1 MRTWRVLRVAFN
13 RRESSRKKKRRANRR
28 KAMWAVALVCI
39 LWGTTWM
46 ASKVGVGH
54 IPALQL
60 SGLRHLIGGGLYV
73 AYFALA
79 KRMFPQKHQWWRLLW
94 MSVLMFVLSNGLSV
108 LSVVYMPSGLG
119 SVVGA
124 IAPIWVIVF
133 SFLIFKHIRFK
144 QQTILGILL
153 GFAGV
158 VITFADYLE
167 HIIHTDFSFGII
179 FGMISSMTWAI
190 ATLLTVKQAKDM
202 DPYFSLGWQMFM
214 SGIILN
220 VYSYASGNFVLYSE
234 IPTDAWLSIS
244 YLVIIGSVIAFGA
257 YIYAL
262 KRLPATLV
270 SIHAYI
276 NPIVAIL
283 LGDLL
288 MNEKLT
294 PLVIIGT
301 LITLLGVYLVNNSFR
316 RKIKFRKSSPA
327 TAD

>member
-1 MRTWRVLRVAFN
+1 
-13 RRESSRKKKRRANRR
+13 
-28 KAMWAVALVCI
+28 
-39 LWGTTWM
+39 M
-46 ASKVGVGH
+46 ASKIGVKH

-73 AYFALA
+73 AYFSFV
-79 KRMFPQKHQWWRLLW
+79 KRMLPQKHQWWRLLW

-124 IAPIWVIVF
+124 IAPIWVIIF
-133 SFLIFKHIRFK
+133 SFIIFKHIRFK
-144 QQTILGILL
+144 KQTIAGILL
-153 GFAGV
+153 GFSGV
-158 VITFADYLE
+158 IITFADYFE
-167 HIIHTDFSFGII
+167 HVLYTDFSLGLLY
-179 FGMISSMTWAI
+179 GMISSMTWAV

-202 DPYFSLGWQMFM
+202 DPYFSLGWQMFI
-214 SGIILN
+214 SGLILN
-220 VYSYASGNFVLYSE
+220 TYSYVSGNFVSYWTIPSE
-234 IPTDAWLSIS
+234 AWFSIA
-244 YLVIIGSVIAFGA
+244 YLVVIGSVIAFGA

-294 PLVIIGT
+294 PLVVTGT
-301 LITLLGVYLVNNSFR
+301 IITLVGVYLVNNSFK

>member
-1 MRTWRVLRVAFN
+1 MRTWRILRVIIN
-13 RRESSRKKKRRANRR
+13 RRESSRKKKRKANRR
-28 KAMWAVALVCI
+28 KALWAVGLVCI

-46 ASKVGVGH
+46 ASKIGVKH

-73 AYFALA
+73 AYFSFV

-94 MSVLMFVLSNGLSV
+94 MSLLMFVLSNGLSV

-124 IAPIWVIVF
+124 IAPIWVIIF
-133 SFLIFKHIRFK
+133 SFIIFRHIRFK
-144 QQTILGILL
+144 KQTIAGILL

-158 VITFADYLE
+158 IITFTDYLE
-167 HIIHTDFSFGII
+167 HVLYTDFSLGLL

-202 DPYFSLGWQMFM
+202 DPYFSLGWQMFI
-214 SGIILN
+214 SGLILN
-220 VYSYASGNFVLYSE
+220 TYSYVSGNFVSYLAIPSE
-234 IPTDAWLSIS
+234 AWLSIA
-244 YLVIIGSVIAFGA
+244 YLVVIGSVIAFGA

-288 MNEKLT
+288 MNEDLT
-294 PLVIIGT
+294 PLVVTGT
-301 LITLLGVYLVNNSFR
+301 IITLLGVYLVNNSFK